1 MADSDRA
8 VFKVFIRGS
17 AEAVWRE
24 ITKTDSLQA
33 AMFNMRLVTPGL
45 APGAPIQMQSKSGKF
60 VGVVGEVLEY
70 DPPRKYSHTFK
81 FTQYD
86 DPPCIVTFELNP
98 VATGVEF
105 TMTLSNL
112 PPGTK
117 TTKQMVGGAKLITK
131 TLKAVVETGRPTL
144 GVRLLYRL
152 FGMLESK
159 TPEKCKVENWP
170 LNPDGTRAAAT
181 STR

>member
-1 MADSDRA
+1 MAESDRA

-17 AEAVWRE
+17 ADAVWRE
-24 ITKTDSLQA
+24 ITKTDSLQGC
-33 AMFNMRLVTPGL
+33 MFNMRLVTPGL
-45 APGAPIQMQSKSGKF
+45 APGAPMQMRTKGGKF

-81 FTQYD
+81 FTQFD
-86 DPPCIVTFELNP
+86 DPPCVVTFELNP

-117 TTKQMVGGAKLITK
+117 TTKQMIGGGKLIVN
-131 TLKAVVETGRPTL
+131 TLKAIVETGRPKL

-152 FGMLESK
+152 FGLLESR
-159 TPEKCKVENWP
+159 TPEKCKVESWP
-170 LNPDGTRAAAT
+170 LVTDAARKAAT
-181 STR
+181 SSK

>member
-1 MADSDRA
+1 MAESDRA

-17 AEAVWRE
+17 ADAVWRE

-45 APGAPIQMQSKSGKF
+45 APGAPIRMQTRSGKF
-60 VGVVGEVLEY
+60 VGIVGEVLEY

-81 FTQYD
+81 FTQFD

-117 TTKQMVGGAKLITK
+117 TTKQMVSGGKLIIN
-131 TLKAVVETGRPTL
+131 TLKAVVETGRPKL
-144 GVRLLYRL
+144 GVRLLYRI
-152 FGMLESK
+152 FGLLESK
-159 TPEKCKVENWP
+159 TPAKCKVENWP
-170 LNPDGTRAAAT
+170 LETDRKTKAAT
-181 STR
+181 SSR